1 MNRFILAW
9 GFKKHIVYSNV
20 IHSQD
25 VDLDKL
31 NCLSM
36 LGAGGFGQVL
46 LVEYGG
52 YHYALKC
59 MKKRF
64 VVDQGLIEHV
74 KRERV
79 GRVKREGGV
88 GSSKRGW
95 VGSSQRGRVF
105 LLCPHS

>member
-1 MNRFILAW
+1 MCVMR
-9 GFKKHIVYSNV
+9 
-20 IHSQD
+20 SQD
-25 VDLDKL
+25 VDLEKL
-31 NCLSM
+31 KCLSM

-46 LVEYGG
+46 LVEYAG

-79 GRVKREGGV
+79 GATGGKR
-88 GSSKRGW
+88 RDD
-95 VGSSQRGRVF
+95 F
-105 LLCPHS
+105 